1 MSTFLREIIFTKI
14 FVKKRIDLFHEENKI
29 YTHLLLDVNVGL
41 DKSRKLRPPPPP
53 AAVAL
58 VPPLFWPSYGLLAIV
73 LPFDPGPEDAEEL
86 EDSLEEEPTNVALGE
101 EIGLPPR
108 PFTIIGDVTP
118 EEATE
123 YRP

>member
-1 MSTFLREIIFTKI
+1 MVYFQTQTLN
-14 FVKKRIDLFHEENKI
+14 LNL
-29 YTHLLLDVNVGL
+29 THLLLDVNVGL
-41 DKSRKLRPPPPP
+41 DKSRKLRPPPPL

-118 EEATE
+118 DEATE

>member
-1 MSTFLREIIFTKI
+1 MNLN
-14 FVKKRIDLFHEENKI
+14 L
-29 YTHLLLDVNVGL
+29 THLLLDVNVGL
-41 DKSRKLRPPPPP
+41 DKSRKLRPPPPL

-118 EEATE
+118 DEATE